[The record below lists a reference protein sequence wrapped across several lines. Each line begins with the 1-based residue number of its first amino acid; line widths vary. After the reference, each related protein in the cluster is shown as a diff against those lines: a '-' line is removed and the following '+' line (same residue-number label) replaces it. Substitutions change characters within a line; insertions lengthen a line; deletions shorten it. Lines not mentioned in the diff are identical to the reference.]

1 MQDII
6 KNMHSKRFLLI
17 YLAVVA
23 ILLLFYL
30 SQQGDADVTAKPI
43 PATAGAYQLEDPQ
56 RLPNFLLRDSRQAF
70 LTNADL
76 KGRWH
81 FMYFYDGSCA
91 PHCEAIWQVLAN
103 LADRYAGH
111 QLGFWIID
119 ATAQQ
124 QLLNDPPRLPG
135 NVQIIYDPSGE
146 KPLWQF
152 FTDAYGQQ
160 SLMASL
166 FLVDPAGAWR
176 AGFKAPFTSDA
187 LQQFYLQLRKD
198 YASGN

>member
-43 PATAGAYQLEDPQ
+43 PATAGAYQLQEPQ
-56 RLPNFLLRDSRQAF
+56 RLPNFLLRDNQQNI

-76 KGRWH
+76 QGRWH
-81 FMYFYDGSCA
+81 FMYFYDASCA
-91 PHCEAIWQVLAN
+91 PQCQAIWQVLAN

-119 ATAQQ
+119 ATPQQ
-124 QLLNDPPRLPG
+124 QLLPDPPRLPA
-135 NVQIIYDPSGE
+135 NVQIIYDPSGD
-146 KPLWQF
+146 KSLWQF
-152 FTDAYGQQ
+152 FTNAHGDDF
-160 SLMASL
+160 LWASL
-166 FLVDPAGAWR
+166 LLVDPAGAWQ

-198 YASGN
+198 YARGN